1 MRTYVELII
10 RNIHLT
16 AAILWFGGVVFSTLI
31 TLPIIQQRLSAKE
44 MLEIH
49 NRFRHVLRLMRDML
63 LLTGGIV
70 IFIVAWNSGMKLEAQ
85 YMIYSAAKLGA
96 FAFMILFW
104 GLYSSS
110 YQRHLEATP
119 SDNKVRVPR
128 RINVLGH
135 LTLFSGLIVFALAML
150 LRG

>member
-1 MRTYVELII
+1 MQTYVELIL
-10 RNIHLT
+10 RSIHLT

-31 TLPIIQQRLSAKE
+31 TLPILQRHLSAKE
-44 MLEIH
+44 LLELH
-49 NRFRHVLRLMRDML
+49 NRFRFWIRLMINLL

-96 FAFMILFW
+96 FAIMILFW

-119 SDNKVRVPR
+119 PDKKMSIPR

-135 LTLFSGLIVFALAML
+135 LTLFSGLIVFAFVML
-150 LRG
+150 LRN

>member
-1 MRTYVELII
+1 MRTYVELIM
-10 RNIHLT
+10 RSIHLT

-31 TLPIIQQRLSAKE
+31 TLPIIRQHLPAKE
-44 MLEIH
+44 LLELH

-110 YQRHLEATP
+110 YKRHLEAAQP
-119 SDNKVRVPR
+119 DSRIIVPR
-128 RINVLGH
+128 HINVFGH
-135 LTLFSGLIVFALAML
+135 LTFFSGIIVFALAMF
-150 LRG
+150 LRN

>member
-1 MRTYVELII
+1 MRQTVELII
-10 RNIHLT
+10 RYIHLI
-16 AAILWFGGVVFSTLI
+16 AAIIWFGGVFFTTLI
-31 TLPIIQQRLSAKE
+31 AIPIFSQYLSAKVL
-44 MLEIH
+44 LEIH
-49 NRFRHVLRLMRDML
+49 NRFRHWMRLMVNVL

-70 IFIVAWNSGMKLEAQ
+70 IFIVAWNSGMKLEGQ
-85 YMIYSAAKLGA
+85 YMIYSATKLGA

-119 SDNKVRVPR
+119 PDNKMSVPR

>member
-10 RNIHLT
+10 RSIHLT

-31 TLPIIQQRLSAKE
+31 TLPIIQQHLSTKE
-44 MLEIH
+44 LLEIH

-119 SDNKVRVPR
+119 PDNKMSVPR

-150 LRG
+150 LRN

>member
-1 MRTYVELII
+1 MRHIVELLI
-10 RNIHLT
+10 RSIHLI
-16 AAILWFGGVVFSTLI
+16 AAIIWFGGIVFSTFV
-31 TLPIIQQRLSAKE
+31 TLPIFRKYLQTHDL
-44 MLEIH
+44 LELH
-49 NRFRHVLRLMRDML
+49 NRFRFWNRLMINLL

-70 IFIVAWNSGMKLEAQ
+70 IFIVAWNSDMKLEAQ

-119 SDNKVRVPR
+119 PDNKMSIPR